1 MWNADIYDSFG
12 KERMQPSIDLAARLK
27 DKKFKRILDV
37 GCGSG
42 MSTAAI
48 LSTWKDAEVIGVD
61 LSEEMLQKARKIL
74 PQVQFIR
81 RDCSK
86 PLLDMG
92 TFDLIFS
99 NAFLQWI
106 PNQEEFINQA
116 FSMLKEGGVLAVQI
130 PLFDEMPASRCITD
144 AEKNWTQQLKGI
156 EEEQFVVHPPLQ
168 YYEMFTEHFPE
179 INMWTTDYCYIMDSH
194 EEVLNFLK
202 GAALRPHIGRL
213 SETELQMFMN
223 EVLMNLKNAY
233 PARKN
238 GTVLFPFRRLF
249 LTGEK

>member
-61 LSEEMLQKARKIL
+61 LSEEMLQNARETM

-156 EEEQFVVHPPLQ
+156 EENKFITHTAAH
-168 YYEMFTEHFPE
+168 YYDTFAEH
-179 INMWTTDYCYIMDSH
+179 TTK
-194 EEVLNFLK
+194 V
-202 GAALRPHIGRL
+202 
-213 SETELQMFMN
+213 QM
-223 EVLMNLKNAY
+223 
-233 PARKN
+233 
-238 GTVLFPFRRLF
+238 
-249 LTGEK
+249 

>member
-48 LSTWKDAEVIGVD
+48 LSTWEDAEVIGVD

-86 PLLDMG
+86 SLADLG

-106 PNQEEFINQA
+106 PNQEEFIARA
-116 FSMLKEGGVLAVQI
+116 FAMLDEGGVLALQI
-130 PLFDEMPASRCITD
+130 PLFDEMPASRCI
-144 AEKNWTQQLKGI
+144 AEVEKMWEERLAGI
-156 EEEQFVVHPPLQ
+156 EEDKFITHTAAYYYDIFVEQ
-168 YYEMFTEHFPE
+168 TPE
-179 INMWTTDYCYIMDSH
+179 IHMWVTEYCHIMQNHEQILDFLRGAAFTPYQSRLDEEEMQVFA
-194 EEVLNFLK
+194 EEVLARIK
-202 GAALRPHIGRL
+202 
-213 SETELQMFMN
+213 EE
-223 EVLMNLKNAY
+223 Y
-233 PARKN
+233 PTRKN

-249 LTGEK
+249 LTGQK

>member
-61 LSEEMLQKARKIL
+61 LSEEMLQNARETM

-81 RDCSK
+81 RNCSK

-106 PNQEEFINQA
+106 PNQEEIINQA

-130 PLFDEMPASRCITD
+130 P
-144 AEKNWTQQLKGI
+144 
-156 EEEQFVVHPPLQ
+156 
-168 YYEMFTEHFPE
+168 
-179 INMWTTDYCYIMDSH
+179 
-194 EEVLNFLK
+194 
-202 GAALRPHIGRL
+202 HIGIKAL
-213 SETELQMFMN
+213 ENMQY
-223 EVLMNLKNAY
+223 K
-233 PARKN
+233 K
-238 GTVLFPFRRLF
+238 
-249 LTGEK
+249 